1 MNIRF
6 AKIFNWTPV
15 AVERPVPFYQDYED
29 AGHMLIRYD
38 VKVTYLYHGE
48 KEVFFDL
55 VDERLWVNETSP
67 RQAANNYFNK
77 MLQKMNAQKQ
87 MLKNHNEN
95 TK

>member
-1 MNIRF
+1 MNLNFR
-6 AKIFNWTPV
+6 KIFDWKIKNVQKPEYV
-15 AVERPVPFYQDYED
+15 
-29 AGHMLIRYD
+29 
-38 VKVTYLYHGE
+38 VKNNGKDGFLVVVTYLYHGE

-55 VDERLWVNETSP
+55 VDECLWVNETSP

>member
-38 VKVTYLYHGE
+38 VKVTYLYHGDYIFSFGVEENKLGLVPRRKALKKAVDFYRKVSLKIE
-48 KEVFFDL
+48 KGNQ
-55 VDERLWVNETSP
+55 R
-67 RQAANNYFNK
+67 
-77 MLQKMNAQKQ
+77 
-87 MLKNHNEN
+87 
-95 TK
+95 